1 MVTTYTYDATNRLT
15 KRVVDGDDVY
25 LYTWSDAGRLTRE
38 EWNGYTVR
46 TFGYDGAGRLLKV
59 TLPGFTTTFQYNGD
73 GHRLVKAVN
82 GDPVTYTLDYGRN
95 AYLLV
100 ERSITS
106 TRYYLYGERC
116 IGEQNGGTQ
125 AWSYYLAD
133 GAGRVRQVA
142 DEAGKVE
149 LAWSY
154 TASGEVLS
162 GPEGYYV
169 LLDCPGG
176 VYDWSTGLIFLGGR
190 YFDPT
195 LGIWIAM
202 GPFIVL
208 SGPFGNRKKKRRQ
221 WMSRVLWVLIVLIV
235 MTLAGCDKP
244 GPTPGST
251 PVCMPEDKLDEWIRR
266 DSSSRQGQIEAAIKT
281 YSLQRYLDKPKI
293 MPKVTYLASGVGYA
307 ATDPPTQDVT
317 VHPSAFTGG
326 RDPLNRAGFLGSVIG
341 HEFQHVNQWRSPT
354 QWQDQAKREIA
365 AYQWELD
372 HAHVFELTE
381 LQIKEIEETLYQW
394 KN

>member
-1 MVTTYTYDATNRLT
+1 
-15 KRVVDGDDVY
+15 
-25 LYTWSDAGRLTRE
+25 LTRE

-46 TFGYDGAGRLLKV
+46 TFGYDDAGRLLKV

-82 GDPVTYTLDYGRN
+82 GDPLTYTLDYGRN

-142 DEAGKVE
+142 DGTGKVE

-154 TASGEVLS
+154 TASGEVLR

-169 LLDCPGG
+169 LLNCPGG

-190 YFDPT
+190 YFDPM

-208 SGPFGNRKKKRRQ
+208 SGPLGSRKKKRGQ
-221 WMSRVLWVLIVLIV
+221 WVSRALWVLIVLIV
-235 MTLAGCDKP
+235 MALAGCDGP
-244 GPTPGST
+244 GPIPT
-251 PVCMPEDKLDEWIRR
+251 CMPKDKLERWIRE
-266 DSSSRQGQIEAAIKT
+266 DPSSRQEQIEAAIRT
-281 YSLQRYLDKPKI
+281 FSLQLYLNPAG
-293 MPKVTYLASGVGYA
+293 MPEVTYDAAGVMYA
-307 ATDPPTQDVT
+307 ATDRSTQHVT

-326 RDPLNRAGFLGSVIG
+326 PDSLNRAGFLGSVIG
-341 HEFQHVNQWRSPT
+341 HEFQHVNQWRDSNVSA
-354 QWQDQAKREIA
+354 WQKEATREIA

-372 HAHVFELTE
+372 HARVFELTE
-381 LQIKEIEETLYQW
+381 LQRKEIKETLYQW